1 MERVTK
7 PAKLLGASLV
17 LAAILVAGLA
27 SGIGLNWPFRID
39 GTQDLNVAYA
49 VLAVWLLIYF
59 GLAIAVLLDAARL
72 ARRGDLETLQDSA
85 NFVKVVAIPFFVFNF
100 IALTEAVTVTGANDE
115 LRLGLSGFL
124 AALLFVALTYVVFLP
139 TSAYGVAC
147 LAVMR
152 KNDQIGPI
160 FYGINL
166 VLHFLFVVDVFSSIV
181 MVEVARDRI
190 GTRRPPGPLLT
201 NLMAGVLT
209 VCSAFALVW
218 LVCLALVF
226 WLHVDA
232 SLLSYVLYYLGFA
245 TPLAFLALALVPVVP
260 LITFRT
266 AVRLFLGDDLDGL
279 RQSARTVKLSLIPL
293 FLQNFVLG
301 ATIVLVWTLLP
312 VAITRGALLFM
323 GPWGVAFVGAT
334 AASALIP
341 AVVGTYLMMLPTSI
355 YGVTCLV
362 LMLRRHVISPRF
374 CALHIVLQF
383 IFVAD
388 IISTLV
394 VAHRA
399 RKVLTAT
406 TPVLA
411 SV

>member
-1 MERVTK
+1 MGRITG
-7 PAKLLGASLV
+7 PAKLLGASLI
-17 LAAILVAGLA
+17 LAAILVAGVA
-27 SGIGLNWPFRID
+27 SGIGLNWPIRID

-49 VLAVWLLIYF
+49 VLAVWLLIYI

-72 ARRGDLETLQDSA
+72 ARRGDLEALQDSA

-100 IALTEAVTVTGANDE
+100 IALTEAVTVTGADDE

-147 LAVMR
+147 LNVMR
-152 KNDQIGPI
+152 KNDQIGRI

-181 MVEVARDRI
+181 VVEVSRDRL
-190 GTRRPPGPLLT
+190 GTRRPPGRLVT

-209 VCSAFALVW
+209 VCSAFSLVW
-218 LVCLALVF
+218 LICLALAF

-232 SLLSYVLYYLGFA
+232 ILLSYLLYYLGFA
-245 TPLAFLALALVPVVP
+245 TPLAFIALVLVPAVP

-266 AVRLFLGDDLDGL
+266 AVRLFLGDDLDVL

-301 ATIVLVWTLLP
+301 TTIVLVWTLLP

-341 AVVGTYLMMLPTSI
+341 AVVGTYLMMLPTST
-355 YGVTCLV
+355 YGVTCLA
-362 LMLRRHVISPRF
+362 LMLRRRVISPRF

-388 IISTLV
+388 IVSTLG

-411 SV
+411 SL